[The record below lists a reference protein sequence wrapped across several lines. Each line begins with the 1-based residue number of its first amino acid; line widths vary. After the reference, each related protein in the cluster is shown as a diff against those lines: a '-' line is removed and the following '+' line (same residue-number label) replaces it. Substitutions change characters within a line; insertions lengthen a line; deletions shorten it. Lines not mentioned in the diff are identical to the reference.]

1 MNSIQHQCESSAQH
15 FGLIEY
21 IYECKYCL
29 ITHLFKCIIFRSYH
43 FVAWSSVSKELDM
56 CHNQSH
62 GDTQNYRNGAS
73 VTYYQEREP
82 NPELK
87 GRKNEFINRILIN
100 LSADVNCYILDF
112 QPFNLEAWWGQRVV
126 QSITR
131 NTNS

>member
-1 MNSIQHQCESSAQH
+1 MSGKSQSATITAKRPLVNSIQHQCESSAQH

-21 IYECKYCL
+21 IYE
-29 ITHLFKCIIFRSYH
+29 S
-43 FVAWSSVSKELDM
+43 WSSVSKELDM

-87 GRKNEFINRILIN
+87 
-100 LSADVNCYILDF
+100 DF

>member
-1 MNSIQHQCESSAQH
+1 MSGKSQATTINGKRSSVNSIQHQCESSAQH

-21 IYECKYCL
+21 IYE
-29 ITHLFKCIIFRSYH
+29 S
-43 FVAWSSVSKELDM
+43 WNSVSKELDS

-62 GDTQNYRNGAS
+62 GDAQSYRNGAS
-73 VTYYQEREP
+73 VSYYQEREP
-82 NPELK
+82 NPQLK
-87 GRKNEFINRILIN
+87 
-100 LSADVNCYILDF
+100 DF